1 MSQLTVGNLA
11 KRASVNLE
19 TIRYYEREGLLPE
32 PPRTASGYR
41 IYSPDAIRRV
51 RFIKHAQE
59 LGFSLRETRELL
71 ALRVDSKT
79 TCAEVREKAQAKIAA
94 VEDKL
99 GSLQAIRKALLRLT
113 SACTGRGL
121 VSECP
126 ILDSIDSE
134 RENT

>member
-1 MSQLTVGNLA
+1 MGQLTVGGLA
-11 KRASVNLE
+11 KRAGVNLE

-32 PPRTASGYR
+32 PPRTESGYR

-79 TCAEVREKAQAKIAA
+79 TCADVREKAQGKIAA
-94 VEDKL
+94 VEDKIH
-99 GSLQAIRKALLRLT
+99 SLQAIRNALLRLT
-113 SACTGRGL
+113 SACTGRGP

-134 RENT
+134 RGNI